1 MKKYVLEFLK
11 RGALFGGLGPII
23 AGFVYMIIGFAGTE
37 LKLEGYQIFV
47 AILTSYFLA
56 FVQAGASVFE
66 QIEEFSC
73 FKSLLIHM
81 LVVYFA
87 YLFTYL
93 VNSWIEFRWEVILIF
108 SAIVIVGFL
117 LVWLLTYFLT
127 RRLKNQLNQ
136 KL

>member
-1 MKKYVLEFLK
+1 MKKYVFEFLK

-93 VNSWIEFRWEVILIF
+93 VNSWIEIRWEVILIF

>member
-1 MKKYVLEFLK
+1 MKKYVFEFLK

>member
-1 MKKYVLEFLK
+1 MKKYVFEFLK

-37 LKLEGYQIFV
+37 LKLEGYQIFA

-117 LVWLLTYFLT
+117 LVWILTYFLT

>member
-1 MKKYVLEFLK
+1 MKKYVSEFLK

-23 AGFVYMIIGFAGTE
+23 AGFVYMIIGFSGTE

-47 AILTSYFLA
+47 AIVTSYLLA
-56 FVQAGASVFE
+56 FIQAGASVFE

-81 LVVYFA
+81 LVVYSA

-93 VNSWIEFRWEVILIF
+93 VNSWIAFRWQVIVLF
-108 SAIVIVGFL
+108 SAIVLVGFL
-117 LVWLLTYFLT
+117 LIWLITYFLT
-127 RRLKNQLNQ
+127 RRLKNRLNQ